1 MHKGMP
7 SNVRRSALADLE
19 LDGQHS
25 IDEALRPIVTIQNG
39 GLSVKDMPVRLVPA
53 VEDPNGSKA
62 PKKNAPYRAV
72 LQPIG
77 TR

>member
-1 MHKGMP
+1 MP
-7 SNVRRSALADLE
+7 SNVRRSVLSELE
-19 LDGQHS
+19 MDARHS

-53 VEDPNGSKA
+53 QEDPVGLGTSR
-62 PKKNAPYRAV
+62 KNVPYRAV